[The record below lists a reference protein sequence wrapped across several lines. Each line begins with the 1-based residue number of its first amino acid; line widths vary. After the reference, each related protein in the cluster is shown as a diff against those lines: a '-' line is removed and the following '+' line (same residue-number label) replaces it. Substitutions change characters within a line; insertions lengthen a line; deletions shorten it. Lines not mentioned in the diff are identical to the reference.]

1 MKYVVRITGAVFLAF
16 LLGIVGTLIAE
27 QGKGGDLFGFFFLV
41 ALVVYSILLLT
52 VVKRVGFWF
61 SLFFAIEWALL
72 PVAAAINSGQ
82 ERGVGC
88 AGVAGAIGA
97 GILLALTIPIGAAGF
112 LVFLALAFFKFRKQN
127 QEGGNQRRG

>member
-1 MKYVVRITGAVFLAF
+1 MKYVVRIIGAVLLAF
-16 LLGIVGTLIAE
+16 LLGIVGAIIAA

-41 ALVVYSILLLT
+41 GLVVYSILLLR

-82 ERGVGC
+82 DRGVGC
-88 AGVAGAIGA
+88 AGIAGAIGA
-97 GILLALTIPIGAAGF
+97 GILLAITVPIGAIGF
-112 LVFLALAFFKFRKQN
+112 LVFLALAFFKFRKQK
-127 QEGGNQRRG
+127 G